1 MKSSQTQS
9 VENDRTL
16 GCLCKPSK
24 KLSHFFSFAL
34 HKIFQ
39 EKIQLSRD
47 HLNITR
53 VWTLITTLS
62 NSFNRSQ

>member
-1 MKSSQTQS
+1 MKISQTQS

-16 GCLCKPSK
+16 GWLCKPSK

-34 HKIFQ
+34 RKNFQ

-53 VWTLITTLS
+53 GWNL
-62 NSFNRSQ
+62 